1 MKAARSSPR
10 PPGPAFR
17 LTRSYPPARRHHV
30 RFLRQP
36 DYASRVGHYLFN
48 FSMRH
53 AAKRGSLREQAAAS
67 LRIKLWGVDADEP
80 HRDALAAG
88 DLILIY
94 LAEPGPAF
102 IGRAELGSAV
112 RKWTPSE
119 VQMYRGDSPS
129 GVMLAQVEE
138 WDPPVPM
145 NAVLPRID
153 PAGLNPYVQA
163 NAKAGF
169 RTGVVRITAHEYETV
184 LAVRVEHLT
193 SAG

>member
-1 MKAARSSPR
+1 MSFLCWKQV
-10 PPGPAFR
+10 PA
-17 LTRSYPPARRHHV
+17 TAPE
-30 RFLRQP
+30 
-36 DYASRVGHYLFN
+36 YASGVGHYLFN
-48 FSMRH
+48 FSKRH
-53 AAKRGSLREQAAAS
+53 AAKGGSLREQAAAS
-67 LRIKLWGVDADEP
+67 LRVKLWGVDPDEP
-80 HRDALAAG
+80 HRDALAPG

-94 LAEPGPAF
+94 LAEPERAF

-112 RKWTPSE
+112 REWTPFE
-119 VQMYRGDSPS
+119 AQMYPGDSPS

-153 PAGLNPYVQA
+153 PAGSNPYVQA

-184 LAVRVEHLT
+184 LAVRAERLP

>member
-1 MKAARSSPR
+1 M
-10 PPGPAFR
+10 
-17 LTRSYPPARRHHV
+17 
-30 RFLRQP
+30 
-36 DYASRVGHYLFN
+36 GHYLFN
-48 FSMRH
+48 FSKRH
-53 AAKRGSLREQAAAS
+53 GAKGGSLREQAAAS
-67 LRIKLWGVDADEP
+67 LRVKLWGVDADEP
-80 HRDALAAG
+80 HRDALAPG

-94 LAEPGPAF
+94 LAEPERAF
-102 IGRAELGSAV
+102 TGRAELGSAV
-112 RKWTPSE
+112 REWTPSE
-119 VQMYRGDSPS
+119 AQMYPGDSPS

-153 PAGLNPYVQA
+153 PAGSNPYVQA

-184 LAVRVEHLT
+184 LAVRAEGLP

>member
-1 MKAARSSPR
+1 MWKAEPKCYRRA
-10 PPGPAFR
+10 G
-17 LTRSYPPARRHHV
+17 ARRCV
-30 RFLRQP
+30 LAFVGSKFLRQP
-36 DYASRVGHYLFN
+36 PEYASGVGHYLFN
-48 FSMRH
+48 FSRRH
-53 AAKRGSLREQAAAS
+53 AAKGGSLREQAAAS
-67 LRIKLWGVDADEP
+67 LRVKVWGVDADEP

-94 LAEPGPAF
+94 LAEPERAF

-112 RKWTPSE
+112 REWTPSE
-119 VQMYRGDSPS
+119 AQMYRGDSTS

-145 NAVLPRID
+145 NAVLPRLD
-153 PAGLNPYVQA
+153 PAGSNPYVQA
-163 NAKAGF
+163 NTKAGF

-184 LAVRVEHLT
+184 LAVRVEH